1 MFFPNESRYR
11 KADIER
17 YMRIRLLGK
26 EVTTDLFRKISKAAL
41 FDCGRKLGIMKGETF
56 VFRDMTMVDV
66 FTDYAIFC
74 HRVHGKSVADI
85 YSESPIADD
94 ESEDSKLYRSG
105 LGNTR
110 YSIFN
115 VLKTYADIGADL
127 QDLIRGDSIR
137 MIDRRVGS
145 TARPGAY
152 LAMRLIIFPD
162 WAMSSGAAL
171 PVTEEYVNSLI
182 ENMDRIIGQTT
193 MDLPTVL
200 SGEQQAALATTI
212 IRDCFAAGAT
222 DQIAYEDFP
231 SQL

>member
-1 MFFPNESRYR
+1 MFFPNKSRHR

-26 EVTTDLFRKISKAAL
+26 EVTTDLFRKIPQAGL

-66 FTDYAIFC
+66 LTDYAIFC
-74 HRVHGKSVADI
+74 HRVQGKSVADI
-85 YSESPIADD
+85 YSESPIAD

-105 LGNTR
+105 LANTR

-115 VLKTYADIGADL
+115 VLKTYADIGADVR
-127 QDLIRGDSIR
+127 DMIRGDSIR
-137 MIDRRVGS
+137 MIDRRFGS
-145 TARPGAY
+145 TARPGVY

-193 MDLPTVL
+193 RDLPTVL
-200 SGEQQAALATTI
+200 SGEQQAELATTI